1 MNAMRWVFAGLVGL
15 TLCLGAVAQAPTPE
29 GDPPG
34 GAEESVPE
42 RPPAAPPQAEED
54 DRTLEDIFIPSEEI
68 AADEEITFPI
78 NI

>member
-1 MNAMRWVFAGLVGL
+1 
-15 TLCLGAVAQAPTPE
+15 VAQAQAPE
-29 GDPPG
+29 AAPPG
-34 GAEESVPE
+34 GAEESAPE